1 MSHTVHHDIKLA
13 IPNKMTLKLVRWKYT
28 PRFLS
33 YYRLMSWCKHIS
45 GYLLLLFASRDKSC
59 GIGVVITN
67 ITSSLLEERTL
78 RYKYKMLTH
87 AVICPCSFIL
97 WFSFFLSLSLRFC
110 IVIITVIMM
119 IIIFTYYCYY
129 RYHKY
134 YCNFYDDNQYHYH
147 FSLLSFSLFLSS
159 SLLLQLV

>member
-87 AVICPCSFIL
+87 AVIYVNF
-97 WFSFFLSLSLRFC
+97 FYYFFFLSLSLRFC
-110 IVIITVIMM
+110 IVIITIIMM
-119 IIIFTYYCYY
+119 IIIFTHYRYY

-134 YCNFYDDNQYHYH
+134 YYNFYGDNQYHYH

-159 SLLLQLV
+159 SLLLQLI